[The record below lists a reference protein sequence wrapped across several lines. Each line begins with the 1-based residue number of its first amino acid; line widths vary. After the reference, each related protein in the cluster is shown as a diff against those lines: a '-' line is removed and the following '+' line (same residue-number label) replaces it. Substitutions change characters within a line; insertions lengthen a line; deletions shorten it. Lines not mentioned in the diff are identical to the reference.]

1 MRKESLM
8 KAKRVVGVLAALL
21 LCICMIMPVN
31 TDAAAQVRVRTVKG
45 VTSSY
50 TGRKSYCYVNGQKRK
65 LTKYRSI
72 CGTGRSDFK
81 EQ

>member
-1 MRKESLM
+1 MKFREMRKESLM

-50 TGRKSYCYVNGQKRK
+50 TG
-65 LTKYRSI
+65 TKELLLCEWTEEEI
-72 CGTGRSDFK
+72 NKVTDF
-81 EQ
+81 

>member
-1 MRKESLM
+1 MLQALLHCFMKLLQNGLRQEDVKCREMRKESLM

-50 TGRKSYCYVNGQKRK
+50 T
-65 LTKYRSI
+65 
-72 CGTGRSDFK
+72 
-81 EQ
+81 